1 MWNKFWNTIKPTKTP
16 MLKVVEDELYEV
28 ERYKLNAY
36 VRLEHAQAEVQMLT
50 ARTNRLKTLV
60 NTLKG
65 NENATH

>member
-1 MWNKFWNTIKPTKTP
+1 

-50 ARTNRLKTLV
+50 ARTNRLKALV
-60 NTLKG
+60 NTFKG
-65 NENATH
+65 NENAAN

>member
-1 MWNKFWNTIKPTKTP
+1 MWNKFWNIIKPTKKP

-65 NENATH
+65 NENAAN

>member
-1 MWNKFWNTIKPTKTP
+1 MWNKLWSIVKPAKTP

-50 ARTNRLKTLV
+50 ARANRLKTLV

-65 NENATH
+65 SENAAH

>member
-1 MWNKFWNTIKPTKTP
+1 MWNKFWSIIKPAKTP

-50 ARTNRLKTLV
+50 TRTNRLKTLV

-65 NENATH
+65 DEKCG

>member
-1 MWNKFWNTIKPTKTP
+1 MWNKFWSIVKPAKTP

-50 ARTNRLKTLV
+50 ARANRLKTLV

-65 NENATH
+65 SENATH

>member
-1 MWNKFWNTIKPTKTP
+1 MWNKLWSIVKPAKTS

-28 ERYKLNAY
+28 ERDKLNAY

-60 NTLKG
+60 NTLRG

>member
-1 MWNKFWNTIKPTKTP
+1 MWNKLWSIVKPAKTP

-50 ARTNRLKTLV
+50 TRASRLKALV

-65 NENATH
+65 NENAAN

>member
-1 MWNKFWNTIKPTKTP
+1 MWNKFWSIIKPAKTP

-50 ARTNRLKTLV
+50 TRTNRLKTLV

-65 NENATH
+65 NENAAN

>member
-1 MWNKFWNTIKPTKTP
+1 MWNKLWSIVKPAKTP

-65 NENATH
+65 NENAAN

>member
-1 MWNKFWNTIKPTKTP
+1 

-50 ARTNRLKTLV
+50 TRTNRLKTLV

-65 NENATH
+65 NENAAN

>member
-1 MWNKFWNTIKPTKTP
+1 MWNKLWSIVKPAKTP